1 MDASIKLIK
10 KLKLLG
16 MNIDNKLNYIND
28 INDSLLFMNS
38 K

>member
-16 MNIDNKLNYIND
+16 MNIDTKLNYIND
-28 INDSLLFMNS
+28 RFTIIHEQ
-38 K
+38 

>member
-16 MNIDNKLNYIND
+16 MNKDNKLNYIND
-28 INDSLLFMNS
+28 RFTIIHEQ
-38 K
+38 

>member
-16 MNIDNKLNYIND
+16 MNIDNKLNNIND
-28 INDSLLFMNS
+28 RFTIIHEQ
-38 K
+38 

>member
-28 INDSLLFMNS
+28 RFTITHEQ
-38 K
+38 